1 MRTRSQ
7 QENPFKHWLAQK
19 RLTLGF
25 WNALANPLLAEI
37 VAEYPGFEWMLF
49 DTEHAPNDIQ
59 SLIAQLQAIRFSAKP
74 AVGRPVHNHPAEI
87 KRLLD
92 IGFRNLL
99 IPNVQSVEEAKQA
112 VAATRYPPDGF
123 RGVSAYH
130 RNNGYGRVSDY
141 FQFINQSIGVVV
153 QIESAQAVERLEQI
167 ASVDGVD
174 ALFVGPGDL
183 AADLGHIGQIK
194 HPDVQAVLQEIGE
207 RARKLGIALG
217 ITSHGIDDVERYSQW
232 GYCFFTLSS
241 DVVLFRHAVAQLS
254 DVATVFMTDRPA
266 STLRR
271 GVE

>member
-1 MRTRSQ
+1 MTDMQARIE
-7 QENPFKHWLAQK
+7 QENPFKHWLGQR

-59 SLIAQLQAIRFSAKP
+59 SLIAQLQAIRFSGKP
-74 AVGRPVHNHPAEI
+74 AVGRPVQNHPAQI

-99 IPNVQSVEEAKQA
+99 IPNVQSVEEAQQA
-112 VAATRYPPDGF
+112 VASTRYPPDGF

-130 RNNGYGRVSDY
+130 RNNGYGRVTDY

-153 QIESAQAVERLEQI
+153 QIESAAAVERLEQI
-167 ASVDGVD
+167 GSVDGVD

-183 AADLGHIGQIK
+183 AADLGYIGQIK
-194 HPDVQAVLQEIGE
+194 HPEVQAVLNDIGK
-207 RARKLGIALG
+207 RAQAHGIALG
-217 ITSHGIDDVERYSQW
+217 ITSHGIDDVARYAQW
-232 GYCFFTLSS
+232 GYCFFTVSS
-241 DVVLFRHAVAQLS
+241 DVVLFRQAVGKLS
-254 DVATVFMTDRPA
+254 DLAANFRAT
-266 STLRR
+266 
-271 GVE
+271 GNGQ